1 MPATWEP
8 CSEASSLSW
17 VTSSAVSYTHLE
29 QTALYTD
36 TQTTPLD
43 ANVLWTVDGR
53 VVSAKGELAQCD
65 FDGDG
70 DVDADDGQALL
81 DYVTGAR
88 DAIQALN
95 RADMDGDG
103 DVDTYDVHLFLN
115 KLDNET
121 VTVPAGGSVKI
132 AVTIRLTEEAKA
144 HLDEYFVNGAY
155 VQAYVF
161 ANAVGD
167 EEGLLGTSHSIP
179 MLAFYGNWSDGSML
193 DLGCF
198 QTFQTGEEYRVPY
211 LYNKDTNTFA
221 ITYADEPNE
230 PVSYTHLHGGHR

>member
-1 MPATWEP
+1 MDGYADGKVKTELKDDPTRKGVYSFSFDIHNISDTQKIYA
-8 CSEASSLSW
+8 LSAD
-17 VTSSAVSYTHLE
+17 VFTQNFFEDYSNYNNNDE

-95 RADMDGDG
+95 RADYGRRRRRG
-103 DVDTYDVHLFLN
+103 YLRRTP
-115 KLDNET
+115 
-121 VTVPAGGSVKI
+121 VPEQAG
-132 AVTIRLTEEAKA
+132 
-144 HLDEYFVNGAY
+144 
-155 VQAYVF
+155 Q
-161 ANAVGD
+161 
-167 EEGLLGTSHSIP
+167 
-179 MLAFYGNWSDGSML
+179 
-193 DLGCF
+193 
-198 QTFQTGEEYRVPY
+198 
-211 LYNKDTNTFA
+211 
-221 ITYADEPNE
+221 
-230 PVSYTHLHGGHR
+230 